1 FTGQITSEEKAFEG
15 FSWDS
20 INPASGPIYV
30 NGVKPG
36 DVLKITIEKIAIAD
50 TGVMVTGPGMGVMGN
65 RLKDMNV
72 IILSVAA
79 DKSTV
84 DLAGLQLPG
93 NRMIGVIGVGP
104 ATAAVNRGTPDSP
117 GATMDS
123 VKVTAGAV
131 LYVAVY
137 HEGGPSGLGD

>member
-1 FTGQITSEEKAFEG
+1 NMFHELSKDSYFYEMSKDNEAKLKVDIGDTVKISAHDCFTGQITSEENAFEG

-36 DVLKITIEKIAIAD
+36 DVLKITIEKIDIAD

-72 IILSVAA
+72 RRSE
-79 DKSTV
+79 
-84 DLAGLQLPG
+84 GQ
-93 NRMIGVIGVGP
+93 RVGKCIK
-104 ATAAVNRGTPDSP
+104 R
-117 GATMDS
+117 
-123 VKVTAGAV
+123 
-131 LYVAVY
+131 
-137 HEGGPSGLGD
+137 